1 MPRLPKGIFITGTDT
16 GVGKTVITAALALS
30 LKNTGLSVGVMKPVQ
45 SGSSLPGLT
54 DIEFL
59 RSVLGEKEPSSDDCI
74 YNYEAPLSP
83 HAAAAL
89 SGETIDPGR
98 IKSAY
103 GRLASS
109 RDIVL
114 VEGAGGLLVPITDD
128 YLMADLARDLSLPLL
143 VVARPGLGTVNHTAL
158 TVECARQR
166 GLLVLGVVINAFPHS
181 PGPAELTNPSAIIK
195 QTGAPLLGVYPED
208 PSLHVGE
215 GVPGAMQELSPRAFA
230 PMLGGRFDEK
240 EFISSLEKIFNLF

>member
-30 LKNTGLSVGVMKPVQ
+30 LKNAGLNVGVMKPIQ
-45 SGSSLPGLT
+45 SGSSLPGMT

-59 RSVLGEKEPSSDDCI
+59 RTVLGEKEPSPDDCI
-74 YNYEAPLSP
+74 YSFEAPLSP

-89 SGETIDPGR
+89 SGETIDIDR

-109 RDIVL
+109 RDVVL
-114 VEGAGGLLVPITDD
+114 VEGAGGLLVPITGD
-128 YLMADLARDLSLPLL
+128 YLMADLARDLSVPLL
-143 VVARPGLGTVNHTAL
+143 VVARPGLGTVNHTSL
-158 TVECARQR
+158 TIECARIR
-166 GLLVLGVVINAFPHS
+166 GLAVLGVVINAFPES
-181 PGPAELTNPSAIIK
+181 PGLAEKTNPSAIKK

-208 PSLHVGE
+208 ASLDVAE
-215 GVPGAMQELSPRAFA
+215 GSAGAMERLSPRAFA
-230 PMLGGRFDEK
+230 PVFGGSFDEEK
-240 EFISSLEKIFNLF
+240 FISALEKKFNIF

>member
-1 MPRLPKGIFITGTDT
+1 MTTLPKGIFITGTDT

-30 LKNTGLSVGVMKPVQ
+30 LKNSGLDVGVMKPIQ

-59 RSVLGEKEPSSDDCI
+59 RAVLGEKEPSPDDCV
-74 YNYEAPLSP
+74 YSFEAPLSP
-83 HAAAAL
+83 AAAAAL

-103 GRLASS
+103 GRLSSS
-109 RDIVL
+109 RDVVL
-114 VEGAGGLLVPITDD
+114 VEGAGGLLVPITGD

-143 VVARPGLGTVNHTAL
+143 IIARPGLGTVNHTAL
-158 TVECARQR
+158 TIECARQR
-166 GLLVLGVVINAFPHS
+166 GLTVLGVVINAFPSS
-181 PGPAELTNPSAIIK
+181 PGPAERTNPSAIIK

-208 PSLHVGE
+208 PSLHVAE
-215 GVPGAMQELSPRAFA
+215 GVFGAMQRLSARAFA
-230 PMLGGRFDEK
+230 PMLGGHFDEN
-240 EFISSLEKIFNLF
+240 EFISLLEKNFNIS